1 MRSLLF
7 ITTLSLMAH
16 TSGLIED
23 ESIQDLLSKFLCLNV
38 VIYLGL
44 SVDILA
50 RCTCTKGVA
59 DREYIIE

>member
-1 MRSLLF
+1 
-7 ITTLSLMAH
+7 MAH